1 MLCFLKLAVN
11 PFFFFFFHSVI
22 WLFILAYIHTFL
34 LVLWSKFIALSQG
47 ILPIM
52 FLNGKMTLIDS
63 CVWLP
68 LKIFS
73 TEPNGLYVCEGKETV
88 EVLKRKGSWKIK
100 ERIKKKKIMR
110 ELQLKIKCNIAS
122 VCKNRW
128 TEV

>member
-1 MLCFLKLAVN
+1 
-11 PFFFFFFHSVI
+11 
-22 WLFILAYIHTFL
+22 
-34 LVLWSKFIALSQG
+34 
-47 ILPIM
+47 
-52 FLNGKMTLIDS
+52 MTLIDS

-73 TEPNGLYVCEGKETV
+73 TEPNGLYVYEGKETV

-122 VCKNRW
+122 VCKNRR